1 MPVCRTETPQWRN
14 GDECWIFPRFGPKRT
29 AENEGAFRT
38 LGSTLGRG
46 ARLRRTPFAAPVAP
60 SLHPAPSPPSPLA
73 STRRA
78 PAHPSCVRPRPV
90 PPGTV
95 RTRFCAPDAA
105 LPPSHATPSGLRP
118 ISRSAPLY
126 GQRSDG
132 AVECREHRPDA
143 GRAPDH
149 RDAPR
154 EQVSARRPNGQSAGS
169 QVAPTA
175 NHYVLGLLHFKSV
188 GLDGLQE
195 HFPALRSMG
204 LDDNG
209 PGPGEP

>member
-1 MPVCRTETPQWRN
+1 MLDFSPFRPETN
-14 GDECWIFPRFGPKRT
+14 GR
-29 AENEGAFRT
+29 NEGAFRT
-38 LGSTLGRG
+38 LFRRPFRFGFYPREGSAPPEDPLRCTRG
-46 ARLRRTPFAAPVAP
+46 PFA
-60 SLHPAPSPPSPLA
+60 
-73 STRRA
+73 
-78 PAHPSCVRPRPV
+78 
-90 PPGTV
+90 
-95 RTRFCAPDAA
+95 DAA

>member
-1 MPVCRTETPQWRN
+1 MLDFSPFRPETN
-14 GDECWIFPRFGPKRT
+14 GR
-29 AENEGAFRT
+29 NEGAFRT
-38 LGSTLGRG
+38 LFRRPFRFGFYPREGSAPPEDPLRCTRG
-46 ARLRRTPFAAPVAP
+46 PFA
-60 SLHPAPSPPSPLA
+60 
-73 STRRA
+73 
-78 PAHPSCVRPRPV
+78 
-90 PPGTV
+90 
-95 RTRFCAPDAA
+95 DAA

-175 NHYVLGLLHFKSV
+175 NHYETVSGQSRGYLTNI
-188 GLDGLQE
+188 
-195 HFPALRSMG
+195 P
-204 LDDNG
+204 
-209 PGPGEP
+209 PGPLSGGQSVIGLVSYLVYGQRRQIAP